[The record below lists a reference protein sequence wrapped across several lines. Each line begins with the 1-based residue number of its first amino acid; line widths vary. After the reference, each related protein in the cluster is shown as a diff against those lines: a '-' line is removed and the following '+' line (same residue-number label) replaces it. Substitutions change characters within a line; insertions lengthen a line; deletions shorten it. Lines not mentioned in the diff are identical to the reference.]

1 MLEELSTAQK
11 VVGVKQ
17 SLRALR
23 EGRARKV
30 FLACDADPAVTG
42 RVEDACASVPVERN
56 FTMAQLGS
64 AAGIAVGAAVVPLF
78 FGLAPLTSTFWEAEI
93 PVLGHVEFVTSTI
106 FDIGVYL
113 VVIGLVLDV
122 LRSLGAEVDRQLQEK
137 RMGVRG

>member
-42 RVEDACASVPVERN
+42 RVENACASVPV
-56 FTMAQLGS
+56 
-64 AAGIAVGAAVVPLF
+64 
-78 FGLAPLTSTFWEAEI
+78 
-93 PVLGHVEFVTSTI
+93 
-106 FDIGVYL
+106 
-113 VVIGLVLDV
+113 
-122 LRSLGAEVDRQLQEK
+122 
-137 RMGVRG
+137 

>member
-23 EGRARKV
+23 EGSARKV
-30 FLACDADPAVTG
+30 FLACDADPAVTV

-64 AAGIAVGAAVVPLF
+64 AAGIAVGAAVVTLLN
-78 FGLAPLTSTFWEAEI
+78 G
-93 PVLGHVEFVTSTI
+93 
-106 FDIGVYL
+106 
-113 VVIGLVLDV
+113 
-122 LRSLGAEVDRQLQEK
+122 
-137 RMGVRG
+137 

>member
-30 FLACDADPAVTG
+30 G
-42 RVEDACASVPVERN
+42 RVEDACASVPVERD

-64 AAGIAVGAAVVPLF
+64 AAGIAVGAAVVTLLN
-78 FGLAPLTSTFWEAEI
+78 G
-93 PVLGHVEFVTSTI
+93 
-106 FDIGVYL
+106 
-113 VVIGLVLDV
+113 
-122 LRSLGAEVDRQLQEK
+122 
-137 RMGVRG
+137 

>member
-30 FLACDADPAVTG
+30 FLACDADPTVTG
-42 RVEDACASVPVERN
+42 RVEDACASVPVERD

-64 AAGIAVGAAVVPLF
+64 AALSSAAATQAWASVGASALNTM
-78 FGLAPLTSTFWEAEI
+78 ANMASHAAI
-93 PVLGHVEFVTSTI
+93 
-106 FDIGVYL
+106 
-113 VVIGLVLDV
+113 
-122 LRSLGAEVDRQLQEK
+122 RR
-137 RMGVRG
+137 